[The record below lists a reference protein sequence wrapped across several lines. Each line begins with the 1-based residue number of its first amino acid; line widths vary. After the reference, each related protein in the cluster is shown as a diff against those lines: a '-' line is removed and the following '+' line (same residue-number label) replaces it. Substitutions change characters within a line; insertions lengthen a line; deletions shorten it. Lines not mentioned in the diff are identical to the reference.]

1 MLELWCG
8 YGTENRMQYYNPW
21 IISTH
26 GGAKVWPEKY
36 KSLAHE
42 MDTKLE
48 GGTEEDASGIG
59 WHRNGLERKTGDLKD
74 KKCDFVTF
82 ALMNV
87 KHSIMHRPRIGE
99 TTGCCG
105 GLDIFVPN

>member
-1 MLELWCG
+1 M
-8 YGTENRMQYYNPW
+8 W
-21 IISTH
+21 ICDRKPNAILQSLDYLNTWRS
-26 GGAKVWPEKY
+26 KVWPEKY
-36 KSLAHE
+36 KSLALE